1 MRNEHNT
8 IEQGIEGTEH
18 FQKFVINSG
27 LIVRRGGT
35 FYIILV
41 QMTGKYRL

>member
-27 LIVRRGGT
+27 LIVRREST
-35 FYIILV
+35 VYITLV
-41 QMTGKYRL
+41 QMT